1 MGVGFPAPASFLR
14 VTPPTDD
21 STPPQALWELGCVW
35 GCWVTGKKSGDA
47 SLGVSSGTFL
57 ELTIQEQDSLR
68 LWLLPKEP
76 ELGRK
81 KCCCLIALCHNKF
94 KTSASGP
101 QELVMDREAWQAAV
115 HGVVKRWTRL
125 SD

>member
-1 MGVGFPAPASFLR
+1 M
-14 VTPPTDD
+14 DD
-21 STPPQALWELGCVW
+21 STLPQAMWELGCVW

-81 KCCCLIALCHNKF
+81 KCCCLVALCHNKF
-94 KTSASGP
+94 KTSASGLR
-101 QELVMDREAWQAAV
+101 ELVMDREAWRAAV
-115 HGVVKRWTRL
+115 HGVVQRWTRL